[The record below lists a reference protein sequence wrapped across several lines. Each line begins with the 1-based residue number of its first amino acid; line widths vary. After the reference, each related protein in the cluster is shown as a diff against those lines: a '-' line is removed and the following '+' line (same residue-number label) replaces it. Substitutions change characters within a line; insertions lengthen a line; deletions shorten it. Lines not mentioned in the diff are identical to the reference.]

1 MAGEAKTNAFMLG
14 TATVMLGEPA
24 DLFSLTPAANSIG
37 LVKNFSLTADSGYT
51 ELTQGTRN
59 QVVFSVK
66 TSNKIMATME
76 AYEYT
81 GANLTY
87 ALGLEG
93 YSASPAVTTSTTVVA
108 SGSTALVIN
117 VLSAAAAGLAPGDYI
132 SIQTGTQDNVLI
144 RKIAS
149 LATNAVTLD
158 VPLPAAPTADGA
170 TVKQVNPIPIGS
182 KTDDAILAAYIVG
195 TIADGTEV
203 AILLPKIRVTK
214 GFNLA
219 FNSNDFQN
227 MPLEFT
233 VYDLTPEDAHYARFA
248 EYGDCSAMLLTSK

>member
-1 MAGEAKTNAFMLG
+1 MAGEARSQAFMLG

-37 LVKNFSLTADSGYT
+37 LVKNFSLSADSGYT
-51 ELTQGTRN
+51 ELTQGVRN
-59 QVVFSVK
+59 QIVFSVK

-81 GANLTY
+81 TANLTY

-93 YSASPAVTTSTTVVA
+93 YAAGAAVTTSTTIA
-108 SGSTALVIN
+108 AGSTVSVIN
-117 VLSAAAAGLAPGDYI
+117 VLSAAAAGLTNGDYI
-132 SIQTGTQDNVLI
+132 TIQTGAQDNVLV
-144 RKIAS
+144 RKITNIS
-149 LATNAVTLD
+149 TNAVTLD
-158 VPLPAAPTADGA
+158 VDLPAVPTTGA
-170 TVKQVNPIPIGS
+170 TVKKVNVVPIGS
-182 KTDDAILAAYIVG
+182 KTDDAILSAYIVG

-214 GFNLA
+214 GFNMA
-219 FNSNDFQN
+219 FNSGDFQN

-233 VYDLTPEDAHYARFA
+233 VYDLIQGDEHYDRFA